1 MPEHDALSQAANN
14 ITSPVDP
21 AVAARQ
27 SARNQGPN
35 YTSARSVLSSKN
47 PDIVINGS
55 KNPTASTLRYP
66 TDLGKYYITFTFSK
80 YQRPSQFAPL
90 KFLPAGATLAL
101 PVPANLVDSYSLT
114 YSTQSSGPTADILTA
129 AGRGVPNQSETSQ
142 TSGSTNPVDLA
153 TDALGAFAA
162 KALSGIGG
170 QALLQ
175 NAGIASNPFL
185 TVLFQQV
192 EFKTHSFKWKFM
204 PETFQESK
212 DLKDII
218 DQFRKSSLP
227 GFTGSVFTVPDIV
240 VPKLYPNE
248 AFLYEF
254 KPCVVKS
261 ISFNYAPNTPSFFAS
276 SNAPTGIE
284 FSVELQ
290 EIEIWTQDNINNN
303 SAVNATNAN
312 YLQTKA
318 AAEEAAAKAAQ
329 DYSTTYT
336 TQGS

>member
-1 MPEHDALSQAANN
+1 MPDQEKLNQAANN
-14 ITSPVDP
+14 IASPVDP
-21 AVAARQ
+21 VIAARQ
-27 SARNQGPN
+27 NARNQGPN

-47 PDIVINGS
+47 PDIIINGN
-55 KNPTASTLRYP
+55 KNPTSSVLRYP

-101 PVPANLVDSYSLT
+101 PVPANLVDSYNLT
-114 YSTQSSGPTADILTA
+114 YSTQASGPAADAATA
-129 AGRGVPNQSETSQ
+129 AARGTISQDQASQ
-142 TSGSTNPVDLA
+142 TAGGTDVLSLA
-153 TDALGAFAA
+153 SDVFGAKLAGLLG
-162 KALSGIGG
+162 GTGG
-170 QALLQ
+170 QAALQ
-175 NAGIASNPFL
+175 YQGLASNPFL

-204 PETFQESK
+204 PETFQESIA
-212 DLKDII
+212 LKEII

-227 GFTGSVFTVPDIV
+227 GFTGSLFTVPDIV
-240 VPKLYPNE
+240 IPKLYPND
-248 AFLYEF
+248 AYLYEF

-290 EIEIWTQDNINNN
+290 EIEIWTQDNIT
-303 SAVNATNAN
+303 SSTAVNATNAAYN
-312 YLQTKA
+312 KKSPA
-318 AAEEAAAKAAQ
+318 PAFEEIPP
-329 DYSTTYT
+329 TYT